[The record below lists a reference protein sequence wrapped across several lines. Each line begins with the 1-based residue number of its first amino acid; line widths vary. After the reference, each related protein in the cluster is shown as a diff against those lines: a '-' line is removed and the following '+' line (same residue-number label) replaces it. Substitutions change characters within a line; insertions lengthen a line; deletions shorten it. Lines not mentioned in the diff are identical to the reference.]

1 MKNVKQIILAFVA
14 IFAAILLVACGA
26 KGDNGTYVYKPT
38 KAEMKKILKDQG
50 ASSSDIDSLNNKYS
64 LELSIDIND
73 SKGYLNIKTERPGHK
88 TVDSTEIKVNQ
99 KTKTIGALEGK
110 GEKVKYKI
118 KGDTLTLN
126 FTKDQESTNQFAS
139 SLLKNAKFKRT
150 KKND

>member
-50 ASSSDIDSLNNKYS
+50 ASSSDIDSLNIKYS

-99 KTKTIGALEGK
+99 KTKTIGALEDK
-110 GEKVKYKI
+110 GEKVRYKI

-150 KKND
+150 K

>member
-38 KAEMKKILKDQG
+38 KAEMNKILKDQG

-126 FTKDQESTNQFAS
+126 FTKDQESTNQFAL

-150 KKND
+150 K

>member
-14 IFAAILLVACGA
+14 IFAAILLVACAA

-38 KAEMKKILKDQG
+38 KAEMRKILKDQG

-110 GEKVKYKI
+110 GEKVRYKI

-150 KKND
+150 K

>member
-73 SKGYLNIKTERPGHK
+73 SKGYLNIKTERAGHK
-88 TVDSTEIKVNQ
+88 SVDSTEIKVNQ
-99 KTKTIGALEGK
+99 KTKTIGAFEDK
-110 GEKVKYKI
+110 GETVRYKI
-118 KGDTLTLN
+118 KGDTLTLS

-150 KKND
+150 K

>member
-99 KTKTIGALEGK
+99 KTKTIGALEDK
-110 GEKVKYKI
+110 GEKVRYKI

-126 FTKDQESTNQFAS
+126 FTKDQESTNQFTS
-139 SLLKNAKFKRT
+139 SLLKNAKLKRT
-150 KKND
+150 K

>member
-99 KTKTIGALEGK
+99 KTKTIGALEDK
-110 GEKVKYKI
+110 GEKVRYKI

-150 KKND
+150 KKCK

>member
-38 KAEMKKILKDQG
+38 KAEMNKILKDQG

-73 SKGYLNIKTERPGHK
+73 SKGYLNIKTERAGHK
-88 TVDSTEIKVNQ
+88 SVDSTEIKVNQ
-99 KTKTIGALEGK
+99 KTKTIGAFEDK
-110 GEKVKYKI
+110 GETVRYKI
-118 KGDTLTLN
+118 KGDTLTLS

-150 KKND
+150 K

>member
-14 IFAAILLVACGA
+14 IFAAILLVACAA

-38 KAEMKKILKDQG
+38 KAELRKILKDQG

-64 LELSIDIND
+64 LELSIEIND
-73 SKGYLNIKTERPGHK
+73 SKGYLDVKSERPGHK
-88 TVDSTEIKVNQ
+88 SVDSTEIKVNQ
-99 KTKTIGALEGK
+99 KTKTIGAKEEK
-110 GEKVKYKI
+110 GETVRYKI

-150 KKND
+150 K

>member
-26 KGDNGTYVYKPT
+26 KGENGTYVYKPT

-150 KKND
+150 K

>member
-14 IFAAILLVACGA
+14 IFAAIFLVACGA

-50 ASSSDIDSLNNKYS
+50 ASSSDIDFLNEKYS
-64 LELSIDIND
+64 LELSVDIND

-99 KTKTIGALEGK
+99 KTKTIGAVEDK
-110 GEKVKYKI
+110 GEKVRYKI
-118 KGDTLTLN
+118 KGDTLTFN

-150 KKND
+150 K

>member
-50 ASSSDIDSLNNKYS
+50 ASSSDIDSINNKYS

-99 KTKTIGALEGK
+99 KTKTIGALEDK
-110 GEKVKYKI
+110 GEKVRYKI

-150 KKND
+150 K

>member
-50 ASSSDIDSLNNKYS
+50 ASSSGIDSLNNKYS

-150 KKND
+150 K

>member
-99 KTKTIGALEGK
+99 KTKTIGALEDK
-110 GEKVKYKI
+110 GEKVRYKI
-118 KGDTLTLN
+118 KVDTLTLS

-150 KKND
+150 K

>member
-26 KGDNGTYVYKPT
+26 KGENGTYVYKPT

-99 KTKTIGALEGK
+99 KTKTIGALEDK
-110 GEKVKYKI
+110 GEKVRYKI

-150 KKND
+150 K

>member
-14 IFAAILLVACGA
+14 IFAAILLIACGA

-150 KKND
+150 K

>member
-38 KAEMKKILKDQG
+38 KAEMRKILKDKG

-73 SKGYLNIKTERPGHK
+73 SKGYLNIKTERAGHK
-88 TVDSTEIKVNQ
+88 SVDSTEIKVNKRLKQ
-99 KTKTIGALEGK
+99 LVRLRTRVRPLDTRLK
-110 GEKVKYKI
+110 G
-118 KGDTLTLN
+118 TP
-126 FTKDQESTNQFAS
+126 
-139 SLLKNAKFKRT
+139 
-150 KKND
+150 

>member
-99 KTKTIGALEGK
+99 KTKPIGALEGK

-150 KKND
+150 K

>member
-110 GEKVKYKI
+110 GEKVRYKI

-139 SLLKNAKFKRT
+139 SLLKNAKLKRT
-150 KKND
+150 K

>member
-14 IFAAILLVACGA
+14 IFAAIILVACGA

-50 ASSSDIDSLNNKYS
+50 SSSSDIDSLNNKYS

-99 KTKTIGALEGK
+99 KTKTISALEGK
-110 GEKVKYKI
+110 GANVRYKI
-118 KGDTLTLN
+118 KGDTLTLS

-150 KKND
+150 K

>member
-14 IFAAILLVACGA
+14 IFAAILLVACGT

-38 KAEMKKILKDQG
+38 KAEMRKILKDQG

-150 KKND
+150 K

>member
-99 KTKTIGALEGK
+99 KTKTIGALEDK
-110 GEKVKYKI
+110 GEKVRYKI

-126 FTKDQESTNQFAS
+126 YTKDQESTNQFAS

-150 KKND
+150 K

>member
-38 KAEMKKILKDQG
+38 KAEMRKILKDQG

-73 SKGYLNIKTERPGHK
+73 SKGYLNIKTERTGHK

-110 GEKVKYKI
+110 GEKVRYKI

-150 KKND
+150 K

>member
-26 KGDNGTYVYKPT
+26 KGENGTYVYKPT

-64 LELSIDIND
+64 LEVSIDIND

-99 KTKTIGALEGK
+99 KTKTIGALEDK
-110 GEKVKYKI
+110 GEKVRYKI

-150 KKND
+150 K

>member
-73 SKGYLNIKTERPGHK
+73 SKGYLNIKTERPAHK

-150 KKND
+150 K

>member
-139 SLLKNAKFKRT
+139 SLLKNAKLKRT
-150 KKND
+150 K

>member
-38 KAEMKKILKDQG
+38 KAEMRKILKDQG

-110 GEKVKYKI
+110 GEKVRYKI

-150 KKND
+150 K